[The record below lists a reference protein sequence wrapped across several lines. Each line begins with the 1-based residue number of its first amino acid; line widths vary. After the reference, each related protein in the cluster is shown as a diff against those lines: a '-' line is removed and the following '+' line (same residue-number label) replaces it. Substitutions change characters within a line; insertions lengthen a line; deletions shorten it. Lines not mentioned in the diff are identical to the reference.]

1 MRKIEF
7 PQGLLA
13 YVTPS
18 QRGADWI
25 SYDVQR
31 FSNRQVCFFG
41 AKFNFIIIKI
51 NLYLKAP
58 RNPEKLQHK

>member
-1 MRKIEF
+1 MYLCSLKDLTF
-7 PQGLLA
+7 
-13 YVTPS
+13 VT
-18 QRGADWI
+18 QGADWI
-25 SYDVQR
+25 SFDVQR
-31 FSNRQVCFFG
+31 FSTRQVLFFY